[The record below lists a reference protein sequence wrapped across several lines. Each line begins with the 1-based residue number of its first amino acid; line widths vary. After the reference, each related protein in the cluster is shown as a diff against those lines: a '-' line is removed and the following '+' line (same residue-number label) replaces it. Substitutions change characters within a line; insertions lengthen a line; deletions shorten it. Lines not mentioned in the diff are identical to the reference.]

1 MEKYLI
7 VDKEILPDV
16 YDKVV
21 EARMLLE
28 DGEVKQIS
36 QAVKKVGISRGTYY
50 KYKDYVFAPSQE
62 YMGRKAVFSFMLQ
75 HRKGALSQVL
85 NEISNLNANII
96 TINQNIP
103 IHDKA
108 NITISIDM
116 SDMVIG
122 MDEFLHQI
130 SSIEG
135 VCNLILHAIE

>member
-116 SDMVIG
+116 SDMAIG